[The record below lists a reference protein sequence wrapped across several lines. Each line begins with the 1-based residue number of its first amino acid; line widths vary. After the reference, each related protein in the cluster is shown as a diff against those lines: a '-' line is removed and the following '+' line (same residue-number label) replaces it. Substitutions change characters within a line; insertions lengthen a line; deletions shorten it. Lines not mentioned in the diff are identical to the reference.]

1 MPRTDLLQQSMPRVE
16 LDQRSR
22 DARLRLECVER
33 VLAVY
38 PLPRSSLLR
47 RFFRCLYW
55 RTREGGQIEG
65 PVSLMWTRRQ
75 ETPRDQQ
82 TAGNGGRA
90 GGYPK
95 GSPAALPNCPE
106 GARIGP
112 GRSGRRQLNP
122 GETDLPW
129 ATRIAASQGVKPW
142 AHWCGRGDLNSHVL
156 SDNRF

>member
-1 MPRTDLLQQSMPRVE
+1 MTKSIKKFFECEAPHTSFGSPASFIGHLAVAKVFVTWRTIMPRTDLLEQSTTRVE

-33 VLAVY
+33 LLAVY

-95 GSPAALPNCPE
+95 GSPAALPNCQQYD
-106 GARIGP
+106 G
-112 GRSGRRQLNP
+112 
-122 GETDLPW
+122 
-129 ATRIAASQGVKPW
+129 
-142 AHWCGRGDLNSHVL
+142 
-156 SDNRF
+156 